1 MRRSDRRE
9 APPDWGCDSLTR
21 YFDAVRANQFASYH
35 NKRIVAQDLIRVD
48 RLLADAL
55 YDWQDPAAM
64 MPAMLFYRSHA
75 AFRAGAGAALAG
87 QTAEAPCLLRLCL
100 ECAGYA
106 AVIGKKHQ
114 TAETFLRR
122 SDGESAKKRVRA
134 AFDGKSIKAAVRALN
149 VQVGSAF
156 DRLYESLIDFG
167 AHPNEQMIVAN
178 SRMVRGELGTKID
191 SLYLRGDSQAL
202 DLTLRLTVQV
212 GICSAKIFSAVFP
225 ERAAQ
230 VGTDALIEAIAPVY

>member
-48 RLLADAL
+48 GLLADAL
-55 YDWQDPAAM
+55 CDWQDPAAM

-114 TAETFLRR
+114 TAETFRDAVMASRRR
-122 SDGESAKKRVRA
+122 SGCVPPSMAKASRLPCVRSMCRS
-134 AFDGKSIKAAVRALN
+134 GPHLIVCMRA
-149 VQVGSAF
+149 SSTSE
-156 DRLYESLIDFG
+156 RT
-167 AHPNEQMIVAN
+167 
-178 SRMVRGELGTKID
+178 RMNR
-191 SLYLRGDSQAL
+191 
-202 DLTLRLTVQV
+202 
-212 GICSAKIFSAVFP
+212 
-225 ERAAQ
+225 
-230 VGTDALIEAIAPVY
+230 